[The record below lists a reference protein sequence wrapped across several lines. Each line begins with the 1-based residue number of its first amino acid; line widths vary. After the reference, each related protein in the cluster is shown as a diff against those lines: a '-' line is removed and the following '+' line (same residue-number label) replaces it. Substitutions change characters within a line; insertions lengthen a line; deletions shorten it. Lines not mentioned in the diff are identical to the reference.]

1 MELLYYTVSEAAK
14 LLRTTPNT
22 IRVKIRE
29 GKIPTH
35 PLEGYP
41 LIPKEFIDNS
51 DTFSLTFFDDSFKKA
66 LGYLGATSG
75 RDEDKIAKSNLTVR
89 HTDGVPYFAEAKIAI
104 LCNKLYAQE
113 YKPELFV
120 AQEINE
126 KCYPDA
132 DHHTLYIAEITKILV
147 KE

>member
-41 LIPKEFIDNS
+41 LIPKEFIDNW
-51 DTFSLTFFDDSFKKA
+51 DIDHDKETFKERKL
-66 LGYLGATSG
+66 
-75 RDEDKIAKSNLTVR
+75 R
-89 HTDGVPYFAEAKIAI
+89 HK
-104 LCNKLYAQE
+104 
-113 YKPELFV
+113 
-120 AQEINE
+120 NE
-126 KCYPDA
+126 KLLKEVQDLK
-132 DHHTLYIAEITKILV
+132 TIIKSMVRIGMEIDL
-147 KE
+147 